1 VSPLEQELR
10 GLAAAVEWPPTPDLA
25 AAVEPR
31 LVAPARRRRLRP
43 VAIALAAVVLA
54 LAAALALS
62 PGARTSILRFFHLR
76 GATIER
82 VEELP
87 PLRTGTAL
95 GLGRRVTLAE
105 AQAAVS
111 FPVRVPQG
119 ERPERVLLDESIGRG
134 AVSLVWCCPRIVLT
148 ELRGDALAF
157 VEKQVGPDTTVE
169 PLVVDGRRGV
179 WVAGPA
185 HAVIFRDE
193 LGRIVAEPRLARN
206 VLLWEDGAVT
216 LRLEGNITRARA
228 LAIARRI
235 R

>member
-1 VSPLEQELR
+1 V
-10 GLAAAVEWPPTPDLA
+10 
-25 AAVEPR
+25 
-31 LVAPARRRRLRP
+31 RP

>member
-1 VSPLEQELR
+1 
-10 GLAAAVEWPPTPDLA
+10 
-25 AAVEPR
+25 
-31 LVAPARRRRLRP
+31 
-43 VAIALAAVVLA
+43 
-54 LAAALALS
+54 
-62 PGARTSILRFFHLR
+62 
-76 GATIER
+76 
-82 VEELP
+82 
-87 PLRTGTAL
+87 
-95 GLGRRVTLAE
+95 VTLAE